1 MMYDIMSY
9 NGTLEQQVG
18 AQVGQHIFVAKEKQF
33 GKNEVHHHGEDFPR
47 NTLSAQFDFNT
58 FFKVKSCP
66 KFVQGGGGPAQIN
79 FDTFFRRKEN

>member
-1 MMYDIMSY
+1 MW
-9 NGTLEQQVG
+9 

-66 KFVQGGGGPAQIN
+66 KFVQGGGALPKLILTLFSGEKKTEKMPKLGAGG
-79 FDTFFRRKEN
+79 EW